1 MTRELS
7 LGTALVLLALGWGS
21 LALSGQ
27 ASGPDQPASSPV
39 PGAPAR
45 SPAPPPTPPPE
56 SVPGSPGSLT
66 DTPLKAVGPGVFE
79 LGSVTLD
86 KQQRTVSFPAVL
98 NLDQGPM
105 EYLLVTTQGK
115 LHESILRTATEPY
128 HIHVAMLLLDAKVS
142 TTNLVL
148 AANTGDS
155 HDPPATA
162 QGRTQPLAN
171 PAKEVLPGDTV
182 SIDVSWRTDGQERRV
197 RVEDLVFNAEAKSP
211 MPKGRWVY
219 HGSRVENGVFFAQLS
234 GSVVSLIT
242 DPDAL
247 VNNAGAGHEDDK
259 IWTANTN
266 NLPPWNTPVRVTF
279 KLDDKQPKK

>member
-1 MTRELS
+1 MTRELA
-7 LGTALVLLALGWGS
+7 LGTLLVFLALRWSS
-21 LALSGQ
+21 LALRGQ
-27 ASGPDQPASSPV
+27 GSSPVQPASPPA
-39 PGAPAR
+39 PGRSAPSA
-45 SPAPPPTPPPE
+45 APPPTLPPE

-66 DTPLKAVGPGVFE
+66 DTPLKAIGPGVFE

-105 EYLLVTTQGK
+105 EYLLVTTKGK
-115 LHESILRTATEPY
+115 LHESILRTETEP
-128 HIHVAMLLLDAKVS
+128 HDIHVAMLLLDAKVS
-142 TTNLVL
+142 GTNAFF
-148 AANTGDS
+148 AASTGDRR
-155 HDPPATA
+155 DPQTTA
-162 QGRTQPLAN
+162 QGRAQPLAN
-171 PAKEVLPGDTV
+171 PAKEVLPGHTV
-182 SIDVSWRTDGQERRV
+182 TIDVSWRADGQERRL
-197 RVEDLVFNAEAKSP
+197 RAEELVFNAEARSA

-219 HGSRVENGVFFAQLS
+219 HGSRVEDGLFFAQLS

-266 NLPPWNTPVRVTF
+266 NLPPWNTPVRVTL
-279 KLDDKQPKK
+279 KLEDKQPKK